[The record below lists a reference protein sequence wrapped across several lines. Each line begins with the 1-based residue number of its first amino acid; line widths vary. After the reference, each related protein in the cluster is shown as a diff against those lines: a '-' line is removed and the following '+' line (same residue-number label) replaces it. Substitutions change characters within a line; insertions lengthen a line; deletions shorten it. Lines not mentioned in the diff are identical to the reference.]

1 MGINPGIVVVM
12 MANGECCCDM
22 MTVRIAVQV
31 EVDDD
36 GRLMFNRIFRE

>member
-1 MGINPGIVVVM
+1 MGINLGIVVVM
-12 MANGECCCDM
+12 MANGECCCD